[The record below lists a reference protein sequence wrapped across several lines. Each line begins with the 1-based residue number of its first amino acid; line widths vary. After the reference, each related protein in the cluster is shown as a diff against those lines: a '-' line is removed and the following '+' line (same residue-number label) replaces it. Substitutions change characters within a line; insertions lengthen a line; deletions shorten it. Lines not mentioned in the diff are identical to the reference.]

1 MRTVSGLKK
10 VLADT
15 IFEIDPK
22 RLGFVI
28 YLGLRMYQFQ
38 EYCLLKWLYHPQ
50 RYKLQNQLNITAI
63 LYTFSSFGSFGDER
77 VCFAFLQRQD
87 KLLGI
92 FPCAYYLHSLIE
104 QLFKVKFS
112 SSKYVP
118 FGELFLLID
127 DMHLGSYRYKSSHKC
142 FLINFSFAM
151 YNDRGSLHA
160 ISSYKDH
167 CNFSNTSGPYFGAN
181 FEY

>member
-1 MRTVSGLKK
+1 MDHL
-10 VLADT
+10 
-15 IFEIDPK
+15 DPQW
-22 RLGFVI
+22 LGFVI

-38 EYCLLKWLYHPQ
+38 EYCLLKWLCHPQ

-142 FLINFSFAM
+142 FLINFSFAT
-151 YNDRGSLHA
+151 
-160 ISSYKDH
+160 IEDH
-167 CNFSNTSGPYFGAN
+167 YTQYHLIRTTVIFLILVVLILGQILSTSGP
-181 FEY
+181 